1 MSLASRILSKSNKKV
16 NERNEN
22 ANPLRSLS
30 YVQFKLKYIND
41 FVEKNLDNTENLERN
56 LSTIEGHIEEICA
69 SLKVKLI
76 DDIKDYIYSKNRQ
89 QNQ

>member
-89 QNQ
+89 